1 MANISQKFGILLWK
15 GLIVRKCH
23 WFVTLLELCVP
34 CLLFIGLASLNSHVA
49 NIIKGQSEQI
59 YELEPEKSIS
69 LKNDYEKETLIL
81 YTPINNVTSKLMMM
95 FKTDLLQD
103 VAADIQGVSHE
114 SEMEKV
120 FKHSYHNDS
129 LSKRILGVVFLG
141 DMTEIPLKSIN
152 YKIRS
157 VGSPYSYASS
167 SLYAGLFD
175 AMSADQYKN
184 NGFLLIQL
192 KLNRCFFKLIG
203 REMKSSLS
211 LLKFPQLEMNTN
223 EGKKIIHEFLPLA
236 TILSFIFL
244 CPGVLKRIVEEKS
257 TGVKELMKLMGVPSL
272 ILWFSWFAHAM
283 GVAIL
288 SVTVITVIVV
298 TPFSS
303 TAPVMLC
310 SGFVFWIFMI
320 LYCTASI
327 TFLFAISALFKKPT
341 LAMVFGFLVWISSGI
356 ATKFVMDNQLAWY
369 DIALSCLLPNIAVS
383 WGYHAIFSYEVKD
396 LTMYLGDVFNPATA
410 MSGDFH
416 LWQVWVLFVAQTV
429 FYFTIAMYLEAIFP
443 GDYGVAKPW
452 YFPFMVCLNKCAR
465 VTPQSDMKGGSGH
478 DPETFEPLAKSL
490 PLGIKIRKLQK
501 VFKSPWN
508 RTTKVAVDDVSLDIC
523 KGQITALLGHNGAG
537 KSTTMMILTGMLP
550 PTSGTVEINGYNI
563 KYYMSKVRES
573 LGLCPQHNLLFPDL
587 TVRQHLLFFA
597 KLKSGPE
604 QDPEKEVSVY
614 AKKLNLISHLEK
626 IPSELSGG
634 YKRRLCLALAFI
646 GQSETVILD
655 EPTSGLDPEAR
666 REIWDLLLNE
676 DDGNDDNDI
685 LQSMRGSRTIL
696 ITTHIMEEADV
707 LGDRIAIMDHG
718 RVQCYGT
725 PMYLKKLYGTG
736 YVLSILK
743 KSSSDPD
750 KIETAIKAVIAEAE
764 LKTSVASL
772 MTFSLPDEKRSLF
785 PELFSLLQ
793 RERVPLGIES
803 VGVSITTLEEVFLRV
818 GEIALEESGKTE
830 DLTSELS
837 EKSECS
843 LKPLS
848 CENVK
853 GTSLWLQQLQT
864 LFWKR
869 ILVMNFS
876 YLIQLVLVALVIIF
890 VTTVSLHRF
899 GGKPIPPLQLDLSL
913 YGKTSVLYTSA
924 AGTSEQLIANYKTS
938 VMKSGSTVELV
949 PPGANISSTLLKRGY
964 QDKETYVFKYIVA
977 GQLNRTDRELVALY
991 SEMALHSL
999 PISVNLLANALVKYE
1014 TNDSEYSISVANHP
1028 FQKEEAI
1035 YLSTCNAQYIDG
1047 DLVTLLWMSL
1057 VPLVLTFWIGLFVI
1071 VPMEERV
1078 SSSRQLQCMAG
1089 VNVPTYWL
1097 TLYTSDLLLH
1107 LGLSSV
1113 LVIAIGCI
1121 DHLGVFNSLEL
1132 GLIMVIIMAILH
1144 DFGIKAVDC
1153 LEAVIRLVPNFALT
1167 QVLHQFI
1174 YQVME
1179 EKACLRTTKFDL
1191 ERLCS
1196 SKDVFSRYEKCCS
1209 CVGDDCGTTSK
1220 SYMKSNQDLLLYL
1233 SFSWILYMAIVII
1246 LDMGMFEWL
1255 WEKVLSRFGSG
1266 DTAVTGNDDVDGEVQ
1281 RVGKNF
1287 KEGTKDVTP
1296 DLLVNNLKK
1305 KYGILPKPLAVKGVS
1320 FQVKP
1325 GECFGLLG
1333 VNGAGKTTTFKM
1345 LTGAVVP
1352 THGVASIAG
1361 YRSDEHR
1368 SQYLSQIGYCPQ
1380 HDALIE
1386 SLTANEVLKMYG
1398 SLRGV
1403 PKTKLNSEV
1412 EHWIN
1417 MMGLREYRNKKCG
1430 MYSGGN
1436 KRKLMTAMALIG
1448 NPPLVFLDEPTSGV
1462 DPLSRRNLWNSLIM
1476 LQKTG
1481 QSIVLTSHSMEE
1493 CEALCNRLGIMVGG
1507 QLKCMGNIPYLK
1519 NKYKQGSTIKIKLRA
1534 GGGEETIEKAK
1545 QKMESAFST
1554 IILKDSHET
1563 FLHYQV
1569 TDRNV
1574 SWGYMFETMETL
1586 KKESEIIEDYT
1597 ISETTLEEVFLS
1609 FAQT

>member
-15 GLIVRKCH
+15 GLILRKCH

-59 YELEPEKSIS
+59 FELEPEKSIS
-69 LKNDYEKETLIL
+69 LNDYEKETLIL

-114 SEMEKV
+114 PEMEKV
-120 FKHSYHNDS
+120 FKHSNHNHS

-157 VGSPYSYASS
+157 VGSPYSSASN
-167 SLYAGLFD
+167 SLYAGLFG
-175 AMSADQYKN
+175 AMSADQYIN

-272 ILWFSWFAHAM
+272 ILWFSWFVHAM
-283 GVAIL
+283 GIAIL

-356 ATKFVMDNQLAWY
+356 ATKFVMGNQLAWY

-383 WGYHAIFSYEVKD
+383 WGYHAIFAYEVKD

-452 YFPFMVCLNKCAR
+452 YFPFMVCFNKCAR
-465 VTPQSDMKGGSGH
+465 VTPQSDMKGGSGD

-508 RTTKVAVDDVSLDIC
+508 KTTKVAVDDVSLDIC

-563 KYYMSKVRES
+563 KYYMSKVRAS

-597 KLKSGPE
+597 KLKRGPK
-604 QDPEKEVSVY
+604 QDPEAEVSVY

-666 REIWDLLLNE
+666 REIWDLLL
-676 DDGNDDNDI
+676 
-685 LQSMRGSRTIL
+685 SMRGSRTIL

-750 KIETAIKAVIAEAE
+750 RIETAIKDVIAEAE

-818 GEIALEESGKTE
+818 GEIALEESGKSE

-837 EKSECS
+837 EKSERS
-843 LKPLS
+843 SQPLS
-848 CENVK
+848 CGSVK

-869 ILVMNFS
+869 ILVMSFS
-876 YLIQLVLVALVIIF
+876 YLIQLVLVVLVIIF

-899 GGKPIPPLQLDLSL
+899 GGKLIPPLQLDLSL

-964 QDKETYVFKYIVA
+964 QDKETYIFKYIVA
-977 GQLNRTDRELVALY
+977 GQLSRTDRELVALY

-1014 TNDSEYSISVANHP
+1014 TNDSDYSISVANHP
-1028 FQKEEAI
+1028 FQKEEA
-1035 YLSTCNAQYIDG
+1035 QYIDG
-1047 DLVTLLWMSL
+1047 ELVSLLWMSL

-1078 SSSRQLQCMAG
+1078 SSSRQLQYMAG

-1113 LVIAIGCI
+1113 LIIAIGCI
-1121 DHLGVFNSLEL
+1121 DHLGVFSSLEL
-1132 GLIMVIIMAILH
+1132 GALFGIFVLYGVSAIPFSYFASFWKDTWAGCYSILVIVNIVAGLIMVIIMAILH
-1144 DFGIKAVDC
+1144 DSGIKAVDC
-1153 LEAVIRLVPNFALT
+1153 LEAVFDS
-1167 QVLHQFI
+1167 
-1174 YQVME
+1174 YQI
-1179 EKACLRTTKFDL
+1179 
-1191 ERLCS
+1191 
-1196 SKDVFSRYEKCCS
+1196 
-1209 CVGDDCGTTSK
+1209 
-1220 SYMKSNQDLLLYL
+1220 LL
-1233 SFSWILYMAIVII
+1233 
-1246 LDMGMFEWL
+1246 
-1255 WEKVLSRFGSG
+1255 
-1266 DTAVTGNDDVDGEVQ
+1266 
-1281 RVGKNF
+1281 
-1287 KEGTKDVTP
+1287 
-1296 DLLVNNLKK
+1296 
-1305 KYGILPKPLAVKGVS
+1305 
-1320 FQVKP
+1320 
-1325 GECFGLLG
+1325 
-1333 VNGAGKTTTFKM
+1333 
-1345 LTGAVVP
+1345 
-1352 THGVASIAG
+1352 
-1361 YRSDEHR
+1361 
-1368 SQYLSQIGYCPQ
+1368 
-1380 HDALIE
+1380 
-1386 SLTANEVLKMYG
+1386 
-1398 SLRGV
+1398 
-1403 PKTKLNSEV
+1403 
-1412 EHWIN
+1412 
-1417 MMGLREYRNKKCG
+1417 
-1430 MYSGGN
+1430 
-1436 KRKLMTAMALIG
+1436 
-1448 NPPLVFLDEPTSGV
+1448 
-1462 DPLSRRNLWNSLIM
+1462 
-1476 LQKTG
+1476 
-1481 QSIVLTSHSMEE
+1481 
-1493 CEALCNRLGIMVGG
+1493 
-1507 QLKCMGNIPYLK
+1507 
-1519 NKYKQGSTIKIKLRA
+1519 
-1534 GGGEETIEKAK
+1534 
-1545 QKMESAFST
+1545 
-1554 IILKDSHET
+1554 
-1563 FLHYQV
+1563 
-1569 TDRNV
+1569 
-1574 SWGYMFETMETL
+1574 
-1586 KKESEIIEDYT
+1586 
-1597 ISETTLEEVFLS
+1597 
-1609 FAQT
+1609 